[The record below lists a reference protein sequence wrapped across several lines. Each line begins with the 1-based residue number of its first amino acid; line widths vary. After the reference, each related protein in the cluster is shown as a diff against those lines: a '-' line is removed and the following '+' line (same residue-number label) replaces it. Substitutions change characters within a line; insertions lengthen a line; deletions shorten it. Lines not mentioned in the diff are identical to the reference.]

1 MKRDSVLSLIT
12 IAKKAGKIASGEFQ
26 TETAV
31 KSQRAFLVIV
41 SEEAS
46 ENTAKK
52 FRNMCEFYET
62 PIYFYG
68 EKEALGAAIGCEFRA
83 SLAVLDQGLS
93 GSIQKKLEQAGI
105 KNGNGGHKNGDDQ
118 RA

>member
-1 MKRDSVLSLIT
+1 MISVFLKIQNVMILI
-12 IAKKAGKIASGEFQ
+12 KKKKKIQ
-26 TETAV
+26 Y
-31 KSQRAFLVIV
+31 KI
-41 SEEAS
+41 
-46 ENTAKK
+46 KK

-93 GSIQKKLEQAGI
+93 DSIQKKLEQAGI
-105 KNGNGGHKNGDDQ
+105 KNGNGGHEHGDDQ